1 MRRTQEDVT
10 ALVMA
15 AQYGNSDAVRVL
27 IERGAD
33 VETRSEEGKT
43 PVMWAAASESL
54 DVLIQLLQHGADADA
69 TDKEGQTAEMQC
81 EHPGCLDALRNAER
95 MQRWH
100 RRRPLLVWRR

>member
-33 VETRSEEGKT
+33 VETRSE
-43 PVMWAAASESL
+43 VSSDAAA
-54 DVLIQLLQHGADADA
+54 DAV
-69 TDKEGQTAEMQC
+69 AE
-81 EHPGCLDALRNAER
+81 PGCLASRKI
-95 MQRWH
+95 QRPVVVLWDGH
-100 RRRPLLVWRR
+100 ASARAA